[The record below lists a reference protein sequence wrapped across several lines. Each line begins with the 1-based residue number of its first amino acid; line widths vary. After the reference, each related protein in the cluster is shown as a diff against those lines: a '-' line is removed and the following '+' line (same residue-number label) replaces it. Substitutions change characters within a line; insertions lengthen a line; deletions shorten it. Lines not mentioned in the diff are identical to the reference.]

1 MYVKRF
7 STNHEENLK
16 RHQEEAAVSRRTSMD
31 GLHGQRAE
39 EHEACG
45 LHPDSHHKHHRLQLE
60 GSSQGEEGGGGGR
73 TPPPIEYISPPQTR
87 RASTSAC
94 FRLDN

>member
-1 MYVKRF
+1 MSVKRF

-60 GSSQGEEGGGGGR
+60 GSSQGEEGGG
-73 TPPPIEYISPPQTR
+73 PPHPSNIYLHPKPAEPP
-87 RASTSAC
+87 
-94 FRLDN
+94 RLLVSD